1 MSEKMKRRFL
11 AGFYGLAVAAMAAS
25 LTYELVTP
33 KAHADT
39 CPNTGTPC
47 NLSNDGE
54 YACTGGMNGAPPV
67 PGCACDMGNFCIG
80 VSDSR

>member
-33 KAHADT
+33 KAHAERMPIPVRALERHAT
-39 CPNTGTPC
+39 CRTTASTRARAG
-47 NLSNDGE
+47 
-54 YACTGGMNGAPPV
+54 
-67 PGCACDMGNFCIG
+67 
-80 VSDSR
+80 